1 MTFQLKDSKEEEEE
15 RKVRGDKT
23 TTTRI
28 LQELLVEE
36 GDLRHS
42 RSRFMHN
49 LTLTGS
55 TEMQSGCTITAH
67 IYSSL

>member
-1 MTFQLKDSKEEEEE
+1 MTFQLKDSEEEEEEEEE
-15 RKVRGDKT
+15 RMERGDKT

-42 RSRFMHN
+42 RSRFLHN

-55 TEMQSGCTITAH
+55 P
-67 IYSSL
+67 